1 MLSFTGDIKMSEEN
15 VITTIRMKPQTAQQL
30 ERMKVLVNAP
40 SASDMIRRSI
50 DFSDMLFDVVLKGGS
65 IIVQDKKGKQKEIMI
80 LGVNS

>member
-1 MLSFTGDIKMSEEN
+1 MSEEN

>member
-1 MLSFTGDIKMSEEN
+1 MTEES
-15 VITTIRMKPQTAQQL
+15 VVTTIRMKPKTAHQL

-40 SASDMIRRSI
+40 SVSDMIRRSI

>member
-50 DFSDMLFDVVLKGGS
+50 DFSDMLFDVVLK
-65 IIVQDKKGKQKEIMI
+65 
-80 LGVNS
+80 